1 MTSLPPTTEAPVA
14 SQPMLPSAVPLMSDS
29 EVTVPPTKP
38 AAAPMQR
45 KRRSASFR
53 RLLAVL
59 GGLGS
64 VIYDGLA
71 ALVIVLL
78 YGIPGAL
85 FGTILVGCAFMN
97 IHGSLS

>member
-1 MTSLPPTTEAPVA
+1 M
-14 SQPMLPSAVPLMSDS
+14 
-29 EVTVPPTKP
+29 
-38 AAAPMQR
+38 
-45 KRRSASFR
+45 
-53 RLLAVL
+53 L